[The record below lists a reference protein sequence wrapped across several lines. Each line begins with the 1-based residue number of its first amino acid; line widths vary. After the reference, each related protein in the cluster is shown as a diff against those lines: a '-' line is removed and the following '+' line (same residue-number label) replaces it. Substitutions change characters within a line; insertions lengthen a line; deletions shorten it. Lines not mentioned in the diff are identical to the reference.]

1 MENFF
6 EKSEKSMIFLDIDA
20 LPTKD
25 YAADIY
31 ELQSVVSEY
40 IKNLSHDNRNI
51 VVLFSSQTQESMEKE
66 FSIFPKV
73 WLVAE
78 HGYMYRPGHKGTEWR
93 RLCTNVDRYWM
104 NAVIEFLAV
113 YEENVDGSKLEVLE
127 SIIVFNVKNVDEE
140 QAQVIIKD
148 LIPQLKTLL
157 SNDQVDVVEGFK
169 QIQIKP

>member
-1 MENFF
+1 MQFTPIRFGLRFGGDVKYQNQQKLNVKIVENFF

-25 YAADIY
+25 YAADIN
-31 ELQSVVSEY
+31 ELQSVVAMY
-40 IKNLSHDNRNI
+40 IENLSQDNRNI
-51 VVLFSSQTQESMEKE
+51 VVLFSSQTQVSMEKE

-78 HGYMYRPGHKGTEWR
+78 HGYMYRAGHKGTEWK
-93 RLCTNVDRYWM
+93 RLCTNVERDWM
-104 NAVIEFLAV
+104 NQVIEFLVV

-140 QAQVIIKD
+140 Q
-148 LIPQLKTLL
+148 
-157 SNDQVDVVEGFK
+157 G
-169 QIQIKP
+169 